1 MSQQQPQQSRTKR
14 IGLKTKALFGELRKV
29 TYPSAKQVLKQ
40 TSIVLA
46 VVIFFLLTLLLQDVI
61 LQMLYRLLLGIPVF
75 PLFQISNLLQTS
87 SFPEFLTGIAASL
100 F

>member
-1 MSQQQPQQSRTKR
+1 MSQQSRWKR
-14 IGLKTKALFGELRKV
+14 LGVKTKALFGELRKV

-46 VVIFFLLTLLLQDVI
+46 VVIFFLIVLMAQDQLLL
-61 LQMLYRLLLGIPVF
+61 LAYRYLVGADRP
-75 PLFQISNLLQTS
+75 QISAVSPLTEIGNLFS
-87 SFPEFLTGIAASL
+87 YGFNSIRSL